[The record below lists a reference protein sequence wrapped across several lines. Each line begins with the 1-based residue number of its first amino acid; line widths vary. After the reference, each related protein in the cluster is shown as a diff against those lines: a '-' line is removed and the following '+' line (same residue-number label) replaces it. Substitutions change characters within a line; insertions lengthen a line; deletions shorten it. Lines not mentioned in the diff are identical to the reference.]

1 MVIFSMAFYGNWFAS
16 TCLLWRESI
25 SLLPGEQLLKLQQI
39 LFFCELGFPLN
50 EIRQILSSD
59 DFNKIES
66 LKAHKYMLE
75 SGLKRM

>member
-1 MVIFSMAFYGNWFAS
+1 MARINIAITRRAITQASADSIF
-16 TCLLWRESI
+16 RE
-25 SLLPGEQLLKLQQI
+25 P
-39 LFFCELGFPLN
+39 GFPLN

-75 SGLKRM
+75 SGLKRMWCVYGN